1 MDQGIKINIK
11 ILRLKKPNMCFRLFL
26 QENLLL
32 YPFYCHM
39 LNFRLNNCFVHL
51 KFMHVLHIY
60 IHLTL
65 FSTLIFSIGKGLQ
78 LLPEVEFWLEAHVLK
93 QK

>member
-1 MDQGIKINIK
+1 
-11 ILRLKKPNMCFRLFL
+11 
-26 QENLLL
+26 
-32 YPFYCHM
+32 M

-78 LLPEVEFWLEAHVLK
+78 LLPEGGEEGLCADAKSDCDIAFDFRVEWSMN
-93 QK
+93 